1 MIPHSYKDFYGNETR
16 WFLGIVHSTSDPE
29 QLGRIQV
36 RIFGIHGDDTTNVPN
51 EILPWAHVVAPIT
64 EGGSSGIGANTGIK
78 ELAQVYGIFLDGKN
92 SQVPL
97 VLGSIPKV
105 ESDERDFKSEI
116 PASSRDADNELLF
129 GGQNIEKAFNFF
141 ISPEGGGFSVEQ
153 ACGILGNFHVE
164 NGNNLRPNRD
174 FDPDVTVVEND
185 GARAYGLAQWN
196 DAARAANR
204 KGGLTRYAEL
214 IDFSA
219 KNGYNYKTM
228 YAQLQY
234 TKYELFKY
242 KFLGVG
248 ELQRAL
254 TVEDASI
261 AFEKN
266 YLRPAAGSTDERVE
280 QSKKYFEELI

>member
-1 MIPHSYKDFYGNETR
+1 MIPHSYQDFYGDETR
-16 WFLGIVHSTSDPE
+16 WFLGIVHSLDDPE

-36 RIFGIHGDDTTNVPN
+36 RIFGIHGDNTTDVPN

-78 ELAQVYGIFLDGKN
+78 VLAQVYGIFLDGKN

-97 VLGSIPKV
+97 VLGSIPKF
-105 ESDERDFKSEI
+105 ESGERDFKKEKPVSVQ
-116 PASSRDADNELLF
+116 DADNVLLY

-141 ISPEGGGFSVEQ
+141 ISPEGGSFTVEQ
-153 ACGILGNFHVE
+153 TCGILGNFHVE
-164 NGNNLRPNRD
+164 NGVNLRANKD
-174 FDPDVTVVEND
+174 FDPDVNTVEKD

-196 DAARAANR
+196 DALRAANR

-219 KNGYNYKTM
+219 KNGYDYKTM
-228 YAQLQY
+228 YAQLQF
-234 TKYELFKY
+234 TKYELFRY
-242 KFLGVG
+242 KFLGVA
-248 ELQRAL
+248 ELQRAT

-266 YLRPAAGSTDERVE
+266 YLRPAAGSTDERIE
-280 QSKKYFEELI
+280 QSKRYFEELI